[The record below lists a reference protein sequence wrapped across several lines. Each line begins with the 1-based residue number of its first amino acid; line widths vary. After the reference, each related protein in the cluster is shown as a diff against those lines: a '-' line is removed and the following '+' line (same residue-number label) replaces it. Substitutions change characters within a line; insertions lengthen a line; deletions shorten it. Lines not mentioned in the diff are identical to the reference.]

1 MSGVAARRG
10 RGNSPIRPGGG
21 HRVTHL
27 ARGGIDNV
35 ARQRQVV
42 AAWVTTAS
50 ATTSCSTN
58 VSLDRRPLTPL
69 GRLLLTLAAAVIV
82 LAGIRAASPV
92 IGPVVI
98 ALMLTIAWSPGA
110 SWLEKH
116 GFPSSL
122 AALTGIVLGVVF
134 VVLFAILVWSSLGQ
148 LQDKLPEYQPRVG
161 AIRESIVQLLAKLPF
176 ETPDILSSEAL
187 QPGAIMGY
195 AVGLIRNLTSAAGA
209 VGGLVLIMA
218 FMMIEAV
225 RYPEKLLDALSSSG
239 AVSEP
244 LARFGE
250 SMRSYVLINFVF
262 GLIQAVLNTAL
273 LLALGVDFAILW
285 GLVSFVL
292 SFLPNVGF
300 ILALVPPALLALLQ
314 FGFGRAIG
322 VVVGFAVV
330 NVIVDTLIKPRFVGE
345 SLDLS
350 PAVVLLSL
358 IFWSWML
365 GPSGALLA
373 VPLSLAMKF
382 LFESFDE
389 TQWIAHLMSDA
400 KPARRTD
407 LVPVPAE

>member
-1 MSGVAARRG
+1 M
-10 RGNSPIRPGGG
+10 
-21 HRVTHL
+21 
-27 ARGGIDNV
+27 
-35 ARQRQVV
+35 
-42 AAWVTTAS
+42 
-50 ATTSCSTN
+50 
-58 VSLDRRPLTPL
+58 SLDRDTATPL
-69 GRLLLTLAAAVIV
+69 SRLLLTLGSAVLV

-110 SWLEKH
+110 SWLEKR
-116 GFPSSL
+116 GLPASV
-122 AALTGIVLGVVF
+122 AALAGIVLGVIF
-134 VVLFAILVWSSLGQ
+134 VVLFALLVWSSLGQ

-161 AIRESIVQLLAKLPF
+161 AIRQSIVQLLAKLPF
-176 ETPDILSSEAL
+176 ETPAILSAESL
-187 QPGAIMGY
+187 QPDALMGY
-195 AVGLIRNLTSAAGA
+195 ALGLIRGLTSAAGA
-209 VGGLVLIMA
+209 VTGLVLIMA

-225 RYPEKLLDALSSSG
+225 RYPQKLLDAISASG
-239 AVSEP
+239 KVSEP

-262 GLIQAVLNTAL
+262 GLIAAVLNTAL
-273 LLALGVDFAILW
+273 MFALGVDFAILW
-285 GLVSFVL
+285 GLGSFVL

-300 ILALVPPALLALLQ
+300 VIALVPPALLALLQ
-314 FGFGRAIG
+314 FGFGRAMA
-322 VVVGFAVV
+322 VVAGFAVI

-382 LFESFDE
+382 LFETFDE
-389 TQWIAHLMSDA
+389 THWIAHLMSDA
-400 KPARRTD
+400 KPVASAAPD
-407 LVPVPAE
+407 SAAP